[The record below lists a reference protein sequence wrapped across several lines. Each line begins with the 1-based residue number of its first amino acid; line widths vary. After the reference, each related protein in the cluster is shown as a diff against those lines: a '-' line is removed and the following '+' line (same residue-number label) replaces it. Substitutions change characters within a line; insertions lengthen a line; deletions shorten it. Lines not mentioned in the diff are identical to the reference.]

1 VAQLSQYKTIA
12 KGVGVMKSIKAG
24 LLTVAIA
31 SAGMAPN
38 SAIAQSSSP
47 SVLVPFA
54 TLCDATSRHH
64 MELCQFLEAADEVL
78 GYERA
83 VSLTRDPNSYV
94 VMARYGDDWSVYARG
109 VHRLTSK
116 NNEGSWTTETREITR
131 RISPELAQRFTAS
144 LAWRGKLEETTAAAQ
159 LEEIC
164 LDGIVVTLAVKGS
177 DFQSGGDP
185 KTVVRQSVCGGDAD
199 IHAMR
204 LDFEKLAIGQDPEMA
219 KFFPQAV
226 SNLSGLA
233 SAD

>member
-78 GYERA
+78 GYEQA
-83 VSLTRDPNSYV
+83 VSLNGDPNSFV
-94 VMARYGDDWSVYARG
+94 VVARYGDDWSIYARG
-109 VHRLTSK
+109 VHRLPSQDE
-116 NNEGSWTTETREITR
+116 EGSWTTETREITR

-144 LAWRGKLEETTAAAQ
+144 LAWRGKL
-159 LEEIC
+159 
-164 LDGIVVTLAVKGS
+164 D
-177 DFQSGGDP
+177 DP
-185 KTVVRQSVCGGDAD
+185 L
-199 IHAMR
+199 R
-204 LDFEKLAIGQDPEMA
+204 LLSLKKFASMEPWKLWR
-219 KFFPQAV
+219 
-226 SNLSGLA
+226 
-233 SAD
+233 

>member
-38 SAIAQSSSP
+38 SAIAQSSNP

-78 GYERA
+78 GYEQA
-83 VSLTRDPNSYV
+83 VSLNGDPNSFV
-94 VMARYGDDWSVYARG
+94 VVARYGDDWSIYARG
-109 VHRLTSK
+109 VHRLPSQDE
-116 NNEGSWTTETREITR
+116 EGSWTTETREITR

-144 LAWRGKLEETTAAAQ
+144 LAWRGKLEEPTATAQ

-164 LDGIVVTLAVKGS
+164 LDGTLETMAIKGS
-177 DFQSGGDP
+177 DLKSGE
-185 KTVVRQSVCGGDAD
+185 A
-199 IHAMR
+199 ILMR
-204 LDFEKLAIGQDPEMA
+204 D
-219 KFFPQAV
+219 
-226 SNLSGLA
+226 
-233 SAD
+233 